1 MDVRATR
8 IEISGFKALGG
19 FRMELAEDLTLLIG
33 MNGSGKSSV
42 LQALGFARYLAE
54 GRAQA
59 FFDERG
65 WDRQDMRFRSNPRG
79 KGTVVAIGIVFDS
92 PWGKLRWDIQW
103 GLMTGGLYQERIRHR
118 VDENQVDELLV
129 FTQKDGGR
137 INTDEV
143 PALIFPGS
151 LMAAVPS
158 SAYSG
163 ANGEILLAVRN
174 WARGIRSL
182 ELLAPQYM
190 KGTGRL
196 SPNELGIRGDRL
208 SGFLASLSQDQKS
221 RIVQRLGRIYPIREL
236 TTVKKRAGWIDLRV
250 AEFYESLSDVAASHM
265 SDGFM
270 RLLALCALPE
280 LGDSVSL
287 VLLDEIEDGIEP
299 HILTR
304 VVDLI
309 RNETQAQI
317 VATSHSPLLLNSLS
331 VENVRLVTRT
341 AEGRTLATNA
351 ENLQTFKEGSEYFGV
366 GEMWAN
372 VDLDTLKKD
381 VAQAQASSPTAA
393 SDALAESREGAVR

>member
-1 MDVRATR
+1 MDLKATR
-8 IEISGFKALGG
+8 IEISGFKALSG
-19 FRMELAEDLTLLIG
+19 FRMELANDLTLLIG
-33 MNGSGKSSV
+33 MNGSGKSSI

-54 GRAQA
+54 GRGQT

-79 KGTVVAIGIVFDS
+79 KGTVVHIAVVFDS
-92 PWGKLRWDIQW
+92 PWGKLRWDVQW
-103 GLMTGGLYQERIRHR
+103 GLMTGGLFHE
-118 VDENQVDELLV
+118 QVRRKVTETQIDDLLL
-129 FTQKDGGR
+129 FAQKDGGR
-137 INTDEV
+137 INQDEI

-151 LMAAVPS
+151 LMAAGPTS
-158 SAYSG
+158 SFSG
-163 ANGEILLAVRN
+163 ENGQILAAVRS

-196 SPNELGIRGDRL
+196 SPNEIGIRGDRL
-208 SGFLASLSQDQKS
+208 GGFLASLSQEQKS

-250 AEFYESLSDVAASHM
+250 GELYESLSEVAASHM

-309 RNETQAQI
+309 RSETRAQI
-317 VATSHSPLLLNSLS
+317 VATSHSPLLLNSIE

-341 AEGRTLATNA
+341 GVGKTIATSA

-372 VDLDTLKKD
+372 VDIDTLQKD
-381 VAQAQASSPTAA
+381 VARAQANEPDKDVSAQVN
-393 SDALAESREGAVR
+393 AESSIQ